1 MTMNHSF
8 TFRALLAASSLF
20 AASFTSRAAVL
31 VEEGFVAA
39 EYPAGSKLIAGE
51 GGGGTVGFGGSW
63 DDGSQF
69 GKEDIVAGSLGFGS
83 LPTAGNKV
91 QTNPS
96 GSFSLV
102 SRPLASTIVGSAG
115 RTLWVGF
122 LLKKTVSRGVG
133 DDNFEFRLIATN
145 DTGLAIGDLGGNDFY
160 SLDDIDDAFPGH
172 DQSAI
177 ASTVDATVWLVVKMS
192 FVAGNDT
199 FRLFVN
205 PSPGGSEPNTANAV
219 KTDFNLSNIA
229 SIGYLAGSDQ
239 TWQLD
244 GIRIG
249 DNYSDLVPEPTTAG
263 MLGLGAGLLAM
274 RRRRAQV

>member
-1 MTMNHSF
+1 MTMNHSS
-8 TFRALLAASSLF
+8 TFRALLATLSLL
-20 AASFTSRAAVL
+20 AASFTSRGALL
-31 VEEGFVAA
+31 VEESFLDA
-39 EYPAGSKLIAGE
+39 EYPAGSKLIVGE
-51 GGGGTVGFGGSW
+51 GGGGTVGFGGPW

-69 GKEDIVAGSLGFGS
+69 GREDIVAGSLGFGS

-91 QTNPS
+91 QTDF
-96 GSFSLV
+96 GGATV
-102 SRPLASTIVGSAG
+102 SRPLGSTISGTTG
-115 RTLWVGF
+115 RTLWMGF

-133 DDNFEFRLIATN
+133 DDYFEFRLIATN

-172 DQSAI
+172 DQSGLE
-177 ASTVDATVWLVVKMS
+177 STVDETVWLVVKLS

-205 PSPGGSEPNTANAV
+205 PSPTGPAPTLADAV

-249 DNYSDLVPEPTTAG
+249 DNFSDLVPEPATAG
-263 MLGLGAGLLAM
+263 MLGLAAGLLGV
-274 RRRRAQV
+274 RRRRQV